1 MAEEKESGKFMVGG
15 YEFAT
20 KEEAQLAKDELNAIK
35 YLSQKTNSKDPK
47 QVYSLYNKII
57 ERKLFSTHVG
67 MNYLKNLQTFLYK
80 SDEIPNDKIQPI
92 PINAETQ
99 GEINIR
105 RERSEFKSELRDMS
119 VKVAKY
125 KNNFTRVMI
134 INVVLIIIIIAM
146 FVILNTSSN
155 PNIIN
160 YEVNIQNKY
169 SQWQEQLQSQEE
181 SLNAREMLLTTE
193 NKHILLT
200 GRTHF
205 KHIYYL

>member
-105 RERSEFKSELRDMS
+105 MERSEFKSELRDMS

-181 SLNAREMLLTTE
+181 SLNARENAL
-193 NKHILLT
+193 NNRK
-200 GRTHF
+200 
-205 KHIYYL
+205 

>member
-20 KEEAQLAKDELNAIK
+20 KEDAQLAKDELNAIK

-92 PINAETQ
+92 PINSETQ

-181 SLNAREMLLTTE
+181 SLNARENAL
-193 NKHILLT
+193 NNRK
-200 GRTHF
+200 
-205 KHIYYL
+205 

>member
-1 MAEEKESGKFMVGG
+1 MAEEKENGKFMVGG

-99 GEINIR
+99 GEINRR

-181 SLNAREMLLTTE
+181 SLNARENAL
-193 NKHILLT
+193 NNRK
-200 GRTHF
+200 
-205 KHIYYL
+205 

>member
-1 MAEEKESGKFMVGG
+1 MAEERENGKFMVGG

-80 SDEIPNDKIQPI
+80 SDEIPKDKIQPI

-181 SLNAREMLLTTE
+181 SLNARENAL
-193 NKHILLT
+193 NNRK
-200 GRTHF
+200 
-205 KHIYYL
+205 

>member
-1 MAEEKESGKFMVGG
+1 MAEEKENGKFMVGG

-67 MNYLKNLQTFLYK
+67 MNYLKNFQTFLYK

-181 SLNAREMLLTTE
+181 SLNARENAL
-193 NKHILLT
+193 NNRK
-200 GRTHF
+200 
-205 KHIYYL
+205 

>member
-1 MAEEKESGKFMVGG
+1 MAEEKENGKFMVGG

-155 PNIIN
+155 HNIIN

-181 SLNAREMLLTTE
+181 SLNARENAL
-193 NKHILLT
+193 NNRK
-200 GRTHF
+200 
-205 KHIYYL
+205 

>member
-1 MAEEKESGKFMVGG
+1 MAEEKENGKFMVGG

-181 SLNAREMLLTTE
+181 SLNARENAL
-193 NKHILLT
+193 NNRK
-200 GRTHF
+200 
-205 KHIYYL
+205 

>member
-20 KEEAQLAKDELNAIK
+20 KEEAQLAKDELNANK

-92 PINAETQ
+92 PINSETQ

-181 SLNAREMLLTTE
+181 SLNARENAL
-193 NKHILLT
+193 NNRK
-200 GRTHF
+200 
-205 KHIYYL
+205 

>member
-1 MAEEKESGKFMVGG
+1 MAEEKENGKFMVGG

-35 YLSQKTNSKDPK
+35 YLSQKTNSKDSK

-181 SLNAREMLLTTE
+181 SLNTRENAL
-193 NKHILLT
+193 NNRK
-200 GRTHF
+200 
-205 KHIYYL
+205 

>member
-1 MAEEKESGKFMVGG
+1 MAEEKGNGKFMVGG

-181 SLNAREMLLTTE
+181 SLNARENAL
-193 NKHILLT
+193 NNRK
-200 GRTHF
+200 
-205 KHIYYL
+205 

>member
-1 MAEEKESGKFMVGG
+1 MIKNISVRKGGIYMSEETNEEKFMVGG

-80 SDEIPNDKIQPI
+80 SSEIPNDKIQPI

-99 GEINIR
+99 DEINIR

-119 VKVAKY
+119 IKVAKY

-134 INVVLIIIIIAM
+134 INVVLVIIIIAM

-181 SLNAREMLLTTE
+181 SLNARENAL
-193 NKHILLT
+193 NNRK
-200 GRTHF
+200 
-205 KHIYYL
+205 

>member
-1 MAEEKESGKFMVGG
+1 MAEEKENGKFMVGG

-155 PNIIN
+155 PNVIN

-181 SLNAREMLLTTE
+181 SLNARENAL
-193 NKHILLT
+193 NNRK
-200 GRTHF
+200 
-205 KHIYYL
+205 

>member
-1 MAEEKESGKFMVGG
+1 MAEEKENGKFMVGG

-35 YLSQKTNSKDPK
+35 YLSQKTNSKDTK

-181 SLNAREMLLTTE
+181 SLNARENAL
-193 NKHILLT
+193 NNRK
-200 GRTHF
+200 
-205 KHIYYL
+205 

>member
-181 SLNAREMLLTTE
+181 SLNARENDL
-193 NKHILLT
+193 NNRK
-200 GRTHF
+200 
-205 KHIYYL
+205 

>member
-1 MAEEKESGKFMVGG
+1 ME
-15 YEFAT
+15 
-20 KEEAQLAKDELNAIK
+20 
-35 YLSQKTNSKDPK
+35 
-47 QVYSLYNKII
+47 
-57 ERKLFSTHVG
+57 
-67 MNYLKNLQTFLYK
+67 
-80 SDEIPNDKIQPI
+80 
-92 PINAETQ
+92 

-181 SLNAREMLLTTE
+181 SLNARENAL
-193 NKHILLT
+193 NNRK
-200 GRTHF
+200 
-205 KHIYYL
+205 

>member
-169 SQWQEQLQSQEE
+169 SQWKEQLQSQEE
-181 SLNAREMLLTTE
+181 SLNARENAL
-193 NKHILLT
+193 NNRK
-200 GRTHF
+200 
-205 KHIYYL
+205 